1 MALITSGG
9 LKEVIL
15 QFEMKTTSDEILEAV
30 WVKVCKTNGA
40 KTYASFA
47 QTFLN
52 REYGWVMRE

>member
-30 WVKVCKTNGA
+30 WVKVCSNIFKQRVWLGDERVNT
-40 KTYASFA
+40 
-47 QTFLN
+47 
-52 REYGWVMRE
+52 